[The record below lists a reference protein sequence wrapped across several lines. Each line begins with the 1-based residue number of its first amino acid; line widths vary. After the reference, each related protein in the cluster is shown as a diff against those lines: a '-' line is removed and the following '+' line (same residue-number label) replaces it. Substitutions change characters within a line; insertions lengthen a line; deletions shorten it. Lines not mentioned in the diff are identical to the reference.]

1 MVCCFSPRISRITSI
16 HHFQLAG
23 FGNNIIYLY
32 YYLGLKPFL
41 HVSRVSQVFI
51 DTSRKKRENTEI
63 CRDFYLSAA
72 TMRLQANPSP

>member
-32 YYLGLKPFL
+32 YYLGLKPFSTYL
-41 HVSRVSQVFI
+41 AYH
-51 DTSRKKRENTEI
+51 K
-63 CRDFYLSAA
+63 YLSTQVERNAKIQKYVE
-72 TMRLQANPSP
+72 TFI